1 MKVCVFGLIAALF
14 MLTASCQTA
23 QVQTQLQGNICSEKF
38 VSCPQNRAYSVT
50 YDSCCSFPI
59 TYKTKERK
67 KIIVIPQKEK
77 GIPSFSL
84 REE

>member
-1 MKVCVFGLIAALF
+1 MKVYVFGLIATLF
-14 MLTASCQTA
+14 TLTASCQTA

-38 VSCPQNRAYSVT
+38 VSCPQDRDYSVT

-59 TYKTKERK
+59 TYKTKERN

>member
-1 MKVCVFGLIAALF
+1 MKVYVFGLIAVSF

-23 QVQTQLQGNICSEKF
+23 QVYTQLQENLCSEKF
-38 VSCPQNRAYSVT
+38 IECPQNRSYSVT

-59 TYKTKERK
+59 TYKIRERK
-67 KIIVIPQKEK
+67 KIIIIPQEK
-77 GIPSFSL
+77 KRTPSFSL

>member
-23 QVQTQLQGNICSEKF
+23 QVQTQLQESICSEKF
-38 VSCPQNRAYSVT
+38 VSCPQNRNYLVT
-50 YDSCCSFPI
+50 YDNCCSFPI
-59 TYKTKERK
+59 TYKIKERK

-77 GIPSFSL
+77 RIPSFSL